1 MQKID
6 RDNAFVIV
14 AAMLVL
20 FSAMLN
26 PILTVI
32 LVVALL
38 AVAVMTR
45 FFGRR

>member
-6 RDNAFVIV
+6 LDNAFVIV

-26 PILTVI
+26 PVLTVI
-32 LVVALL
+32 LAVALL
-38 AVAVMTR
+38 AVAVIIR
-45 FFGRR
+45 FFGHR